1 LSTPVIEW
9 LYSATTKMKPSKRAR
24 VSCQRTASGFCAGHP
39 AVGGHL
45 VEERQR
51 MVAQVDQLDVHV
63 AAGLGLLE
71 HPLGRDVGEAG
82 RAGGADDDGD
92 AGFGGHDN
100 LGYAGF
106 YWKPDYESYPGS
118 RKEALC

>member
-1 LSTPVIEW
+1 
-9 LYSATTKMKPSKRAR
+9 
-24 VSCQRTASGFCAGHP
+24 
-39 AVGGHL
+39 
-45 VEERQR
+45 
-51 MVAQVDQLDVHV
+51 MVAQIDQLHLHV

-71 HPLGRDVGEAG
+71 HPPRWDVGEAC
-82 RAGGADDDGD
+82 RPGGADDHGD

-106 YWKPDYESYPGS
+106 YWKPDYESYPGR